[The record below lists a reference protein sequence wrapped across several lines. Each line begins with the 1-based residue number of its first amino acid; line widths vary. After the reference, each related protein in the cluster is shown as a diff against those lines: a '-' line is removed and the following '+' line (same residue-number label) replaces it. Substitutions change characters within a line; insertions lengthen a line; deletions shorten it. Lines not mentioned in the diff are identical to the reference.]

1 MRLALAALLVAST
14 AAADPMLYEW
24 NAATPR
30 RPAEQLRLGAC
41 AIGATF
47 HGAIVEF
54 ELRQKI
60 ANPTASELAS
70 AFEIGL
76 VPSATLIGVAV
87 DHASS
92 IGVPVNPPA
101 ELRDSPDVLGA
112 DPAIA
117 ISLGSRYR
125 VIMKPLA
132 SEREVTLSL
141 RWTQVADIHDGTLHA
156 RVPGRPDGVSCVVTT
171 KVESVPGATAK
182 TPPMFTMSTDDA
194 IIDVPIAIAG
204 KAPIAWLSTTDL
216 GDGKVARALTML
228 APALRTDTGPRRA
241 LFVID
246 TSRSME
252 LVGRGNVRRLVAAV
266 ASALPQGSELEA
278 VLFDR
283 SAERVMKGWAPNDAK
298 TLAAIDQALAH
309 HAAANGSDLGA
320 AFALAH
326 TALAAPNGPRNQAI
340 VIAISDGVF
349 GQISPEALAKQ
360 LGGSS
365 ETLDLYGLVVSPTG
379 MTAPET
385 GAGDALRVLTS
396 TYGGSYLAETVDDL
410 DRALADLAS
419 WLRPAWQDVAL
430 AGASLAVPTELRAG
444 TGFTVLGVTPAT
456 ARIGLKTRD
465 KSAERPTRSAAEGGA
480 KVNDKA
486 LAIVP
491 AAVSAPIGALVLA
504 QASRDDVAAGLEAD
518 HERAKLALKFPA
530 ADAEHDLVVLSS
542 VGKVAAQRRQM
553 IAAGGPYTRILEV
566 ADPAFDPAVPA
577 AARTSTGGSSLDR
590 TIIKRLLND
599 QLQPHAYSCYARALG
614 RMVSLAGTATFE
626 IEMGRGEV
634 TRVTVGGF
642 EKNGEFAGCLADAAY
657 GIAPPLPT
665 PGYNVDDRTIVT
677 YALTFTMR
685 DHKPEV
691 AATGDAA
698 VAPQGPPTA
707 ETARPRLDVDPST
720 PLGNVR
726 PTP

>member
-1 MRLALAALLVAST
+1 MRLGHAAFLAALLAAST

-41 AIGATF
+41 AIDATF

-87 DHASS
+87 DRATSV
-92 IGVPVNPPA
+92 GVPVDPPIN
-101 ELRDSPDVLGA
+101 LSDSPDVLGA

-117 ISLGSRYR
+117 INLGSRYR

-132 SEREVTLSL
+132 SEREITLAL
-141 RWTQVADIHDGTLHA
+141 RWTQVADIHDGALHA
-156 RVPGRPDGVSCVVTT
+156 RVPGRPDGVSCVVKT
-171 KVESVPGATAK
+171 KIESVPGATAK
-182 TPPMFTMSTDDA
+182 TPPLFTMSTDDA
-194 IIDVPIAIAG
+194 IIDVPIAIAS

-216 GDGKVARALTML
+216 GDGKAARALTML

-252 LVGRGNVRRLVAAV
+252 LVGRNNVRRLVAAV

-283 SAERVMKGWAPNDAK
+283 SAERVLNAWAPNDAK
-298 TLAAIDQALAH
+298 SLAAIDQALAH

-326 TALAAPNGPRNQAI
+326 TALSAPNGPRNQAI

-349 GQISPEALAKQ
+349 GQVSPETLAKQ

-365 ETLDLYGLVVSPTG
+365 ATLDLYGLVVSPTA
-379 MTAPET
+379 MTAPD
-385 GAGDALRVLTS
+385 GDALRVLTS

-410 DRALADLAS
+410 DHALADLAT

-430 AGASLAVPTELRAG
+430 EGAPLTVPAELRAG
-444 TGFTVLGVTPAT
+444 TGFTVLGVTPAA
-456 ARIGLKTRD
+456 ARLALKAR
-465 KSAERPTRSAAEGGA
+465 G
-480 KVNDKA
+480 DKA
-486 LAIVP
+486 LAIAP
-491 AAVSAPIGALVLA
+491 ATVVAPIAALALA

-518 HERAKLALKFPA
+518 HERSKLALKFPA
-530 ADAEHDLVVLSS
+530 ADAEHDLAVLST

-553 IAAGGPYTRILEV
+553 IAAGGPYTRIVET
-566 ADPAFDPAVPA
+566 ADPAFDPVTPA
-577 AARTSTGGSSLDR
+577 AARASVGGSSLDR

-599 QLQPHAYSCYARALG
+599 QLQPHAYSCYARSLG

-657 GIAPPLPT
+657 GISPPLPT

-698 VAPQGPPTA
+698 VAPQGPPA
-707 ETARPRLDVDPST
+707 PGSARPRLDVDPST
-720 PLGNVR
+720 PLGGVR

>member
-1 MRLALAALLVAST
+1 MRLAFAALLVASVAST

-41 AIGATF
+41 AIDATF

-70 AFEIGL
+70 AFELGL
-76 VPSATLIGVAV
+76 VPGATLIGVAV
-87 DHASS
+87 DRATS

-117 ISLGSRYR
+117 IRVGGLGSRYR

-132 SEREVTLSL
+132 SEREITLAL
-141 RWTQVADIHDGTLHA
+141 RWTQVADIHDSALHA
-156 RVPGRPDGVSCVVTT
+156 RVPGRPDGVSCLVTT
-171 KVESVPGATAK
+171 KIEAVRGAIAK
-182 TPPMFTMSTDDA
+182 TPPVFTMSTDDA
-194 IIDVPIAIAG
+194 VIDVPLAIPG
-204 KAPIAWLSTTDL
+204 KAPIAWLASTDL
-216 GDGKVARALTML
+216 GGGKVARALTML

-283 SAERVMKGWAPNDAK
+283 SAERVLNAWAPNDAK

-340 VIAISDGVF
+340 VIAISDGMF
-349 GQISPEALAKQ
+349 GQTSPEALAKQ
-360 LGGSS
+360 LGGSAES
-365 ETLDLYGLVVSPTG
+365 LDLYGLVLGPTG
-379 MTAPET
+379 MTTPE
-385 GAGDALRVLTS
+385 AGDALRVLTS
-396 TYGGSYLAETVDDL
+396 TYGGSYLAESVDDL
-410 DRALADLAS
+410 DRALADLAG

-430 AGASLAVPTELRAG
+430 AGASWNVPAELRAG
-444 TGFTVLGVTPAT
+444 TGFTVFGMAPAT
-456 ARIGLKTRD
+456 ARITVKARGD
-465 KSAERPTRSAAEGGA
+465 K
-480 KVNDKA
+480 V
-486 LAIVP
+486 LAISP
-491 AAVSAPIGALVLA
+491 ATVSAPIAALVLA
-504 QASRDDVAAGLEAD
+504 QASRDDVAAGLDAD
-518 HERAKLALKFPA
+518 HELAKLALEFPA
-530 ADAEHDLVVLSS
+530 ADAEHDLAVLST

-566 ADPAFDPAVPA
+566 ADPAFDPVVPA
-577 AARTSTGGSSLDR
+577 TVRAAAGGSSLDR

-599 QLQPHAYSCYARALG
+599 QLQPHAYSCYARSLG

-642 EKNGEFAGCLADAAY
+642 ENNAEFAGCLADAAY

-685 DHKPEV
+685 DHKPQV
-691 AATGDAA
+691 AATGDAG
-698 VAPQGPPTA
+698 VAPQGAPTA

-720 PLGNVR
+720 PLGGVR
-726 PTP
+726 PTPTRP

>member
-1 MRLALAALLVAST
+1 MRFVFAALLGLGVSGA

-41 AIGATF
+41 TIDATF
-47 HGAIVEF
+47 HGAIGEF

-70 AFEIGL
+70 AFEVGL

-87 DHASS
+87 DRATS
-92 IGVPVNPPA
+92 IGVAVNPPT

-132 SEREVTLSL
+132 SEREVTLAL
-141 RWTQVADIHDGTLHA
+141 RWTQVADIHDGALHA
-156 RVPGRPDGVSCVVTT
+156 RVLGRPDGVSCLVTT
-171 KVESVPGATAK
+171 KIEAVPGATAK
-182 TPPMFTMSTDDA
+182 APPVFTLSTDDVV
-194 IIDVPIAIAG
+194 IDVPLAISG
-204 KAPIAWLSTTDL
+204 KAPIAWLASTDL

-283 SAERVMKGWAPNDAK
+283 SAERVLNAWAPNDAK
-298 TLAAIDQALAH
+298 ALAAIDQALAH

-326 TALAAPNGPRNQAI
+326 TALTAPNGPRNQAI
-340 VIAISDGVF
+340 VIAITDGVF
-349 GQISPEALAKQ
+349 GQTSPETLAKQ

-365 ETLDLYGLVVSPTG
+365 ESLDLYGLVLSPAA
-379 MTAPET
+379 MTAPDPSD
-385 GAGDALRVLTS
+385 GDALRVLTS
-396 TYGGSYLAETVDDL
+396 TYGGSYLAESVADL

-430 AGASLAVPTELRAG
+430 AGANWTVPAELRAG
-444 TGFTVLGVTPAT
+444 TGFTVLGVMPAT
-456 ARIGLKTRD
+456 ARIALKTRGD
-465 KSAERPTRSAAEGGA
+465 KL
-480 KVNDKA
+480 
-486 LAIVP
+486 LAILP
-491 AAVSAPIGALVLA
+491 AAVSAPIGALALA
-504 QASRDDVAAGLEAD
+504 QASRDDVAAGLDED
-518 HERAKLALKFPA
+518 HERGRLALKFPA
-530 ADAEHDLVVLSS
+530 ADAEHDLVVLSTI
-542 VGKVAAQRRQM
+542 GKVAAQRRQM

-566 ADPAFDPAVPA
+566 PDPAFDAATPA
-577 AARTSTGGSSLDR
+577 AAHASAGGSSLDR

-599 QLQPHAYSCYARALG
+599 QLQPHAYSCYARSLG

-642 EKNGEFAGCLADAAY
+642 ENNGELAGCLADAAY
-657 GIAPPLPT
+657 GIAPPMPT

-691 AATGDAA
+691 AATGEAA
-698 VAPQGPPTA
+698 VAPQGPPIPG
-707 ETARPRLDVDPST
+707 TARPRLDVDPST
-720 PLGNVR
+720 PLGGVR